1 MTQDSKAPFPQGP
14 SLQEMGKHIHWCT
27 FAAQQKQEPARQPG
41 APLGFARLLHRRGRP
56 RLPGPSPLRVTQRR
70 ALERACVQKQSLGVS
85 PVVRVLVPLG
95 GCDRIPL
102 ARWRNSHRKVFLTV
116 VEAGSLRGRCQH
128 GQVLVRP
135 LCPCVLTSGKGTRT
149 ISGVICKT

>member
-1 MTQDSKAPFPQGP
+1 MTQDSKAPFPQGRKWG
-14 SLQEMGKHIHWCT
+14 STSTGCT

-56 RLPGPSPLRVTQRR
+56 RLPGPSPLRVTQHR
-70 ALERACVQKQSLGVS
+70 ALERACMQKRRLGVS
-85 PVVRVLVPLG
+85 PVLRVLVPLG
-95 GCDRIPL
+95 GCDRIPP
-102 ARWRNSHRKVFLTV
+102 ARWRTSHRKVFLTV

-135 LCPCVLTSGKGTRT
+135 LSPCVLTSGKGTRT
-149 ISGVICKT
+149 ISGVICET